1 MNQFNLRS
9 VRAVLLDM
17 DGVIY
22 VGNDSLPGV
31 QEFLNYLDASGRSWL
46 FVTNNSSRT
55 PQQFIEKISKMG
67 IRADEDHILSSALA
81 TASWLKEEYP
91 RGARLFVVG
100 EEGLRWAL
108 ERQGFTLVED
118 YRQAEIVVS
127 GIDFHV
133 RYERL
138 ADATL
143 AIRNGARYV
152 ATNSDASFPSK
163 RGEIPGT
170 GAIIAL
176 LQTASGVTPTIIGKP
191 NAGMYEQAMHKLGST
206 PAATLMVGDRYET
219 DIEGAVRLG
228 MPTVAVLTGITSKEQ
243 FESEPLGPTFI
254 LPGLPEL
261 LDAFQAADA

>member
-1 MNQFNLRS
+1 MTQHNLKS

-17 DGVIY
+17 DGVVY
-22 VGNDSLPGV
+22 VGNDPLPGV
-31 QEFLNYLDASGRSWL
+31 QPLLDYLEATGRRWL

-55 PQQFIEKISKMG
+55 PAQFIAKISKMG
-67 IRADEDHILSSALA
+67 IRADEGHILSSALA

-91 RGARLFVVG
+91 NGARLFVIG

-108 ERQGFTLVED
+108 ERQGFTLIED
-118 YRQAEIVVS
+118 YTQAEIVVS

-143 AIRNGARYV
+143 AIHAGARYV
-152 ATNSDASFPSK
+152 ATNSDASFPSE

-176 LQTASGVTPTIIGKP
+176 LQTATGVTPTIIGKP

-206 PAATLMVGDRYET
+206 AATTLMVGDRYET
-219 DIEGAVRLG
+219 DIEGAVKLG
-228 MPTVAVLTGITSKEQ
+228 MPTAAVLTGITPKEQ
-243 FESEPLGPTFI
+243 FEREPLRPAFI

-261 LDAFQAADA
+261 LAEFQKADG